1 MNSSFIDVTMENIMD
16 ISLIIP
22 CYNEETNI
30 QKGVLDRI
38 GNFTNK
44 DARFKE
50 VIIVDDGSTDS
61 SIDLIKHKYLPL
73 YKKFILVKNTHL
85 GKAFAVIRGIQ
96 EATAEYT
103 MFSDIDLATPIEESE
118 KLIAEAKNGYDIVI
132 GSRSGQ
138 RKGAPLT
145 RKIMAIGMIFIRHYI
160 IGLKGVY
167 DTQCGF
173 KLFKSIAAQKI
184 IQNLQVFKNRQ
195 EKSGSSVSAGFDL
208 EFLFLGAKLGFTVK
222 EVPVIWRHVETKNV
236 TFIKSSLESLQD
248 IISIKW
254 YDILKKY
261 PQ

>member
-1 MNSSFIDVTMENIMD
+1 MN

-22 CYNEETNI
+22 CYNEEVNI

-38 GNFTNK
+38 GNYTKN
-44 DARFKE
+44 DSRFGE

-61 SIDLIKHKYLPL
+61 SIQIIETKYLTLFQKFRLIKNK
-73 YKKFILVKNTHL
+73 HL

-96 EATAEYT
+96 EAKEPYI
-103 MFSDIDLATPIEESE
+103 MFSDIDLATPIEEAE
-118 KLIAEAKNGYDIVI
+118 KLISEAKKDYDIVI

-145 RKIMAIGMIFIRHYI
+145 RKIMALGMIFIRHYI
-160 IGLKGVY
+160 IGLNGVY

-173 KLFKSIAAQKI
+173 KLFKTNAAKKI
-184 IQNLQVFKNRQ
+184 ISKLKVFKDKQ
-195 EKSGSSVSAGFDL
+195 EKQGSSVSAGFDL
-208 EFLFLGAKLGFTVK
+208 EFLFLGSKLGYSIK
-222 EVPVIWRHVETKNV
+222 EVPVTWRHVETKNV
-236 TFIKSSLESLQD
+236 TFIKSSVESLKD
-248 IISIKW
+248 ILFIKW